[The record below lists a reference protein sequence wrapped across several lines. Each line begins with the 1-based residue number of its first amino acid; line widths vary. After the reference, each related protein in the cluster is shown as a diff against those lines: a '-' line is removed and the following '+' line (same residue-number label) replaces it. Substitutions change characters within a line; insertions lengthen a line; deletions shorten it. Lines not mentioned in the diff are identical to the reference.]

1 MKVEIEVCGYKVCA
15 STDYVPHGKS
25 EDEIN
30 ALKGA
35 TFARLCSEARVA
47 VKEYISKINVG
58 GKR

>member
-25 EDEIN
+25 EEEIN
-30 ALKGA
+30 ALEAA

-58 GKR
+58 GAK